1 MSPLLFDLRSTS
13 GTDVGRN
20 GEVRTLAFTDH
31 IVLLGED
38 ERKAQRQVTDTLHKY
53 PKGLGMTASGEKSQ
67 TFQVVTKKD
76 TWFVKD
82 PRAGLDEV
90 QITEIDPDEAL
101 RYLGAKLG
109 PWKGIHCGIIVREI
123 LSAVRGVRKLA
134 LKPHRKIELIRN
146 YILARYIYHL
156 LINPTVSINVP
167 RLGRFVAE
175 IDGRYRSISRRNGE
189 LSGVF
194 PIKTAVPRGRVFSE
208 RGSVCI

>member
-13 GTDVGRN
+13 GTDVSRN

-38 ERKAQRQVTDTLHKY
+38 ERKAQRQITDTLHKY

-123 LSAVRGVRKLA
+123 LSAVRGVIGEE
-134 LKPHRKIELIRN
+134 KIELIRN

-167 RLGRFVAE
+167 RVGRFVAE
-175 IDGRYRSISRRNGE
+175 IDGRYRSKE
-189 LSGVF
+189 W
-194 PIKTAVPRGRVFSE
+194 
-208 RGSVCI
+208 